1 MGNGWGQI
9 IYPGAVIALHRL
21 GRRLVALGAVLALAG
36 CASPRPPHARELEG
50 TVYIYV
56 GTSSDQLTNPRVDSH
71 IRSLFS
77 RFIHGFRMLHPRV
90 GVQLVFFP
98 EARIPAEVAQRHRS
112 GLGPDLILVNGST
125 AKVLHG
131 RGLSRTVS
139 LPAEIFSQLKP
150 SLLRSFH
157 TKAGWSALP
166 VFSQPQVACFDRK
179 VLPQAPTTLQE
190 LLEVSAKGAPVG
202 LSLEPVD
209 LFWSAGSLGGTAAL
223 QQLLKLNSDA
233 PPRPLNQAEREGLL
247 RWLQWLDL
255 AGDQQR
261 INFYATTDELLSGLV
276 KGDLAWIACRS
287 RHLPQL
293 KDLMGARLG
302 VAPLPSGPSG
312 EASPIARLRVWSF
325 GIDSS
330 PEQRRISQALAEFS
344 VNPLVQRATT
354 LATLETL
361 PVNRYVN
368 IPVTSSRSLAALQV
382 GMAQSEAY
390 NLFNASLLEG
400 EAGETILR
408 KVLATMLFGATDG
421 TQASEMLIQR
431 LTKLQ

>member
-1 MGNGWGQI
+1 
-9 IYPGAVIALHRL
+9 VIVLHRL
-21 GRRLVALGAVLALAG
+21 GRRFAALGALLALAG
-36 CASPRPPHARELEG
+36 CSSPLPPNARELEG
-50 TVYIYV
+50 TVYVYV
-56 GTSSDQLTNPRVDSH
+56 GTSSDQLSNPRGDSH
-71 IRSLFS
+71 VRNLFS
-77 RFIHGFRMLHPRV
+77 RFIHGFLLLHPRV

-98 EARIPAEVAQRHRS
+98 EAQIPAEVAYRHRS

-125 AKVLHG
+125 AQMLHR

-139 LPAEIFSQLKP
+139 LPEEISSQLAP
-150 SLLRSFH
+150 SLLRSFR
-157 TKAGWSALP
+157 TTGGLSALP

-179 VLPQAPTTLQE
+179 VLPQEPTTLKE

-223 QQLLKLNSDA
+223 QHLLKLDPERPS
-233 PPRPLNQAEREGLL
+233 RPLTPAEREGLL
-247 RWLQWLDL
+247 RWLQWLDQ

-261 INFYATTDELLSGLV
+261 INFYATTDELLTGLV

-287 RHLPQL
+287 RHLARL
-293 KDLMGARLG
+293 KNLMGSRLG

-312 EASPIARLRVWSF
+312 AASPIARLRVWSF

-354 LATLETL
+354 LSSLETL

-368 IPVTSSRSLAALQV
+368 IPVTSSRLLAALQA

-400 EAGETILR
+400 ESGETIVR
-408 KVLATMLFGATDG
+408 KVLATMLFGATDE
-421 TQASEMLIQR
+421 TQASEMLVQR
-431 LTKLQ
+431 LTKLR